1 MHIHKLGLGDIP
13 AAVLAI
19 ASQMAPYLLLGFL
32 LAGVLRLFLS
42 PDKIKKYL
50 GGSGAKPV
58 FWAALLGVPIPLC
71 SCGILPVAAS
81 LRKSGAGKGPVAAFL
96 LSTPQTG
103 IDNIIATY
111 GMLGWTFALWRP
123 IQAFIMGLLGGNL
136 IRLLDKPEAGEETGG
151 EPAESCCCEK
161 PAETCS
167 CEKPEETCCC
177 EKAEETCS
185 CEKPAES
192 CCCEKPAET
201 CSCEKA
207 AETCSCDKPEK
218 SCCCKPSGKRNPL
231 VEVLSYA
238 FVELPSEIG
247 GHLILGL
254 VLSGI
259 FVILIELFHISPRGL
274 GLGSQMAL
282 CILMGIPLY
291 VCSTASIPIAFSF
304 LSMGFDPGAVLVFMV
319 TGPETNL
326 AALTV
331 LLKLLGGRGL
341 AVYLLTL
348 VVTACLCGWLLNG
361 FLNFSD
367 VVSAAHSHGFYAQ
380 WAWGA
385 ALFWLLLAGF
395 LRKNGNR
402 LVAKP
407 KKA

>member
-161 PAETCS
+161 PAETC
-167 CEKPEETCCC
+167 
-177 EKAEETCS
+177 A
-185 CEKPAES
+185 
-192 CCCEKPAET
+192 
-201 CSCEKA
+201 CEKA